1 LAESVAILGAGNGGC
16 AAAADLT
23 LRGFSVRLYNR
34 SPERLAPIHE
44 RGGIETRG
52 VLGEHFVE
60 LEQITTDLAEAVDG
74 ASEVVLTVPISGLR
88 FYAEHLPPLL
98 QADQAV
104 LLNPGHMG
112 GGLFFSSEA
121 RRRGFSAPN
130 LCETAT
136 LTYACRMEGP
146 ATVGVYTAST
156 NLPLAALPARRTDE
170 LHARMV
176 RLFPN
181 LVKARNVLETGLQD
195 LNAVEHPAQTVC
207 NAGWLEHTKGDYY
220 FYYEGTTPAV
230 SRVIEA
236 VDRER
241 LALAAALGVE
251 TRTFIESF
259 HSMGYTS
266 DRALASGSVYD
277 AMQDSLPNRT
287 IKGPKSLDHRY
298 LHEDVGWGLV
308 PWINLAEVVDVPV
321 PTMRALAVLAS
332 ELNGIDYLTEG
343 LTLERMG
350 LSGLDPEGLLAHVSE
365 DAQATAA

>member
-1 LAESVAILGAGNGGC
+1 MSETVAVLGAGNGGC

-23 LRGFSVRLYNR
+23 LRGFSTRLYNR
-34 SPERLAPIHE
+34 SPERLAPILE
-44 RGGIETRG
+44 RGGIETKG

-60 LEQITTDLAEAVDG
+60 LGHVTTDLAEAVAG
-74 ASEVVLTVPISGLR
+74 ASEIVLTVPISGLQ

-98 QADQAV
+98 QAGQAV
-104 LLNPGHMG
+104 MLNPGHMG
-112 GGLFFSSEA
+112 GGLFFSNEA
-121 RRRGFSAPN
+121 RLRGFALPN
-130 LCETAT
+130 LCESAT

-146 ATVGVYTAST
+146 ATVGIYRAST
-156 NLPLAALPARRTDE
+156 NLPLAALPSSRIDE

-207 NAGWLEHTKGDYY
+207 NAGWLEYTKGDYL

-230 SRVIEA
+230 ARVIEA

-251 TRTFIESF
+251 TRPFIESF

-277 AMQDSLPNRT
+277 AMQDSIPNRT

-321 PTMRALAVLAS
+321 PTMRALAVLAG
-332 ELNGIDYLTEG
+332 ELNRIDYLREG

-350 LSGLDPEGLLAHVSE
+350 LSGLDAEGLLAHVTK
-365 DAQATAA
+365 DAVSA

>member
-34 SPERLAPIHE
+34 SPERLAPIRE

-104 LLNPGHMG
+104 MLNPGHMG

-220 FYYEGTTPAV
+220 FYFEGTTPAV

-266 DRALASGSVYD
+266 DRALVTGSVYD

-308 PWINLAEVVDVPV
+308 PWIHLARAFGVPV
-321 PTMRALAVLAS
+321 PTMEALTHVAS
-332 ELNGIDYLTEG
+332 LVNEIDYLDEG

-350 LSGLDPEGLLAHVSE
+350 LAGLDRDGMARYVE
-365 DAQATAA
+365 AAA